1 MTPSSAPPL
10 LLDAAQ
16 WAGTHALALFLAS
29 LLAWLLLT
37 WWFWRSVSRYAQ
49 SPQPEHA
56 LPWRALLVRMA
67 LAFAAIVV
75 GAELFAEIADAVQN
89 EQALGA
95 ADNAFT
101 TALAQSVPTSALQVF
116 AAVTRLGNPSTV
128 TALCTVVAIG
138 LLWRGRRWLAL
149 AWVASVSGIALL
161 NFSIKQVFA
170 RVRPVHDDGLV
181 QATGFSFPS
190 GHSSVSVVTYG
201 MLAYLA
207 ICLLPRTYH
216 LPVAL
221 AMTAL
226 AGTIGVSRLFLRVHF
241 ASDVVAGFSV
251 GLVWLACCVTCIEL
265 ARHWTRW
272 RAAQP

>member
-1 MTPSSAPPL
+1 MTSSSGPPL
-10 LLDAAQ
+10 LLSAAQ
-16 WAGTHALALFLAS
+16 WTGTHALALFLAS
-29 LLAWLLLT
+29 MLGWLLLT
-37 WWFWRSVSRYAQ
+37 WGFWRSVSGYAQ

-67 LAFAAIVV
+67 LAFVAIVA

-101 TALAQSVPTSALQVF
+101 TALAQNVPMPALQVF
-116 AAVTRLGNPSTV
+116 AAVTRLGNPASV
-128 TALCTVVAIG
+128 TALCVVVAMG

-149 AWVASVSGIALL
+149 AWVSSVSGIALL

-226 AGTIGVSRLFLRVHF
+226 ASTIGVSRLFLRVHF
-241 ASDVVAGFSV
+241 ASDVAAGFAIGV
-251 GLVWLACCVTCIEL
+251 VWLACCVVCIE
-265 ARHWTRW
+265 AGRHWTRW
-272 RAAQP
+272 RGSRP